1 MKKAFVLLSIVLI
14 LLFVSIDRPSGRA
27 TAYDSGILPPA
38 NQIWEKYTVKDEEF
52 SARLPTLPAMTTKS
66 VIEEGSG
73 KEFKERVI
81 GAYSEGVGYAI
92 HTFENQTLN
101 PSLDDLIRR
110 FNLGSI
116 PPGSVREL
124 KVGAFRGR
132 EYVLQTNDIRT
143 VSQYFVAE
151 RHSYVFRAIG
161 SKLGNLEKGMMTFF
175 SSLTLKRK
183 PDGKE
188 VVDGPGEQP
197 DPNLTNNDDVAPL
210 TGKEVSSKA
219 VVVTQPEPSYTAE
232 ARQYQIT
239 GTVVLRGVF
248 SSSGTLTKIR
258 VVSGL
263 PHGLIEKAI
272 EAARRLKF
280 IPAIKDG
287 RFVSMWIQLEYNF
300 NLY

>member
-1 MKKAFVLLSIVLI
+1 MKKFLVLLNTTLVL
-14 LLFVSIDRPSGRA
+14 LLVSVVSPAGRA
-27 TAYDSGILPPA
+27 TAFDSGILPPA
-38 NQIWEKYTVKDEEF
+38 NTIWKRYTVKDEEF
-52 SARLPTLPAMTTKS
+52 SALLPTLPAMTTKS

-73 KEFKERVI
+73 KEFKERLI

-110 FNLGSI
+110 FNQGSI
-116 PPGSVREL
+116 PQGSPREL
-124 KVGAFRGR
+124 KVGGFRGK
-132 EYVLQTNDIRT
+132 EYVLQTNDRRT

-161 SKLGNLEKGMMTFF
+161 SNLGNLEEGMARFF
-175 SSLTLKRK
+175 SSLTLNRK

-197 DPNLTNNDDVAPL
+197 GSNLTNNDDVAPL

-232 ARQYQIT
+232 GRQYQIT

-248 SSSGTLTKIR
+248 TSSGTLTKIR

-263 PHGLIEKAI
+263 PHGLTEKAI
-272 EAARRLKF
+272 EAAHRLKF

-300 NLY
+300 LLY